1 MKKFFFLIL
10 LPIYLSA
17 QTTKDTISV
26 DTTDLLYREDQ
37 FYISLSYNLI
47 QNRPTG
53 FKQFS
58 ISPGLTAGFLRDFPI
73 TKNRR
78 FAIAP
83 GIGYSYNNIKQFI
96 NSDELLGVGSI
107 APSENIRSII
117 TTHGIEIPIEFRW
130 RNSTPQSH
138 KFWRVYTGFKSTYIF
153 NSKLTVESTSG
164 TEKESISDRVNR
176 WQFGVYVAA
185 GFNTW
190 NPYIYYGI
198 NPIFKDGSKFGN
210 LNVGFQFYIL

>member
-1 MKKFFFLIL
+1 MNKIVFFIL
-10 LPIYLSA
+10 FPIFIWSQA
-17 QTTKDTISV
+17 PITKAPNQGIDS
-26 DTTDLLYREDQ
+26 LYREDQ
-37 FYISLSYNLI
+37 FYISLSYNLV
-47 QNRPTG
+47 QNRPAG

-58 ISPGLTAGFLRDFPI
+58 ISPGITAGIFRDIPL
-73 TKNRR
+73 TKSRR

-96 NSDELLGVGSI
+96 NSDELLGVGTLVP
-107 APSENIRSII
+107 AENIRSII

-130 RNSTPQSH
+130 RNSTPESH

-153 NSKLTVESTSG
+153 NSKLKVESSTGS
-164 TEKESISDRVNR
+164 EKESISELVNR

-198 NPIFKDGSKFGN
+198 NPIFKDGSKIGN
-210 LNVGFQFYIL
+210 LNVGFKFYIL